1 METTIH
7 SFKRDIA
14 KLKNI
19 QHQTG
24 QFLSFDEALDM
35 VRSKLSEKWMK
46 LNIQADMS
54 NSKTKEEFRQE
65 LEKNKD
71 LISDIVFGNSMKVRG
86 YEDEKI
92 HDFIRDAAHEFVGYS
107 VLADAFEDAKV
118 SDIFVVSWDLII
130 VEKDGENEVYHRTF
144 NSKEHL
150 DNTIARLI
158 RVNGKE
164 INNGD
169 KKIVHFE
176 LFGDRG
182 CAIASKVSTKGFSLT
197 IRKHAED
204 HIKLH
209 QVIEAKV
216 LTQEMADLFGQIV
229 LGESNVIYGGLTG
242 SGKTTTIR
250 AILDEYLKRANKRA
264 LICEDTQELFLEHE
278 HTVPLLSTGGKQGDA
293 GVVTLYDII
302 LTALRLKPKYI
313 IIGEVRG
320 GEAVA
325 AVEGMETGHST
336 VFTMHGGN
344 TWNIINRL
352 VTKYLMG
359 MPSLSVPIIE
369 RIIGS
374 SLDYVCIQDNIPGI
388 GRRLTSFDEIGF
400 DFEKNTITIR
410 PIYRY
415 DIIKQ
420 EFVFVNKITREKAM
434 NMMRRGVKWDDIKYW
449 VEEEKAHAV

>member
-7 SFKRDIA
+7 SFRRDIA
-14 KLKNI
+14 KLKNL

-24 QFLSFDEALDM
+24 YHLSFEEALDIC
-35 VRSKLSEKWMK
+35 REKLSEKLMT
-46 LNIQADMS
+46 LNLEMDVS
-54 NSKTKEEFRQE
+54 NSKTKEDFRKE
-65 LEKNKD
+65 YDITKD
-71 LISDIVFGNSMKVRG
+71 MVSDIVFGNGLKVRG
-86 YEDEKI
+86 YENDKI
-92 HDFIRDAAHEFVGYS
+92 YEFIREATHEFVGYS
-107 VLADAFEDAKV
+107 VLADAFEDDNV

-130 VEKDGENEVYHRTF
+130 VERNGNNEVYHRKF
-144 NSKEHL
+144 KDVEHL
-150 DNTIARLI
+150 EHTVKRLI
-158 RVNGKE
+158 RINGQE

-169 KKIVHFE
+169 RKIIHFE

-182 CAIASKVSTKGFSLT
+182 CAIASRVSTKGYSLT
-197 IRKHAED
+197 MRKHAEE

-209 QVIEAKV
+209 QIIEAGV
-216 LTQEMADLFGQIV
+216 LTQEMADLLGQIV

-250 AILDEYLKRANKRA
+250 ALLDEYLTRANKRA
-264 LICEDTQELFLEHE
+264 LVCEDTQELFLEHQHAVE
-278 HTVPLLSTGGKQGDA
+278 LLSTGGKQGDA
-293 GVVTLYDII
+293 GVVTLYDLI

-313 IIGEVRG
+313 IVGEVRG

-336 VFTMHGGN
+336 IFTMHGGN

-388 GRRLTSFDEIGF
+388 GRRLTSFDEISY

-410 PIYRY
+410 PIFMF
-415 DIIKQ
+415 DILKK
-420 EFVFVNKITREKAM
+420 EFVMKNKITREKAM
-434 NMMRRGVKWDDIKYW
+434 NMMRRGVKWEDISTW
-449 VEEEKAHAV
+449 VEEESVVA